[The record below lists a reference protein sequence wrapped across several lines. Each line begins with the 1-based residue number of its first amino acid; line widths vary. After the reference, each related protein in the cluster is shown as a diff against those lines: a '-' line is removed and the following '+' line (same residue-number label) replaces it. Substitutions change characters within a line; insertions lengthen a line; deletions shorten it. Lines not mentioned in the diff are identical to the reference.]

1 MVHPPLTAE
10 QEASL
15 REMELDGLGEGF
27 RAAVAHEIDVV
38 DDVMLAVAINAAVA
52 HDVDVADDVMLAV
65 ALNAAVAHDV
75 DVADDVMLA
84 VALNAAVANRV
95 DVADAVMAA
104 IGAHSEPIAVQT
116 PMPRWASLGV
126 AAAVFAAAAI
136 ALFSMN
142 LPVATSPVEV
152 HAKVE
157 KPAIVLAA
165 FNDARVEELV
175 AGETA
180 TVSVMQLDEGGPTI
194 IFVADEEG

>member
-65 ALNAAVAHDV
+65 ALNR
-75 DVADDVMLA
+75 
-84 VALNAAVANRV
+84 AVANRI
-95 DVADAVMAA
+95 DVADAVMGA
-104 IGAHSEPIAVQT
+104 IGAHSEPVAVRVQ
-116 PMPRWASLGV
+116 MPRWASLGL
-126 AAAVFAAAAI
+126 AAVAFAAAAI

-194 IFVADEEG
+194 IFVAEGEG